1 MITVPCPWCGERNSM
16 EFRAVGESKKR
27 PDVNT
32 ASPEEWRTYLYTKT
46 NLADWVTETW
56 YHRAGCRRYLTIER
70 HTVTNVIRV
79 SRKPAAQIRLDESS
93 SQK

>member
-1 MITVPCPWCGERNSM
+1 M

-32 ASPEEWRTYLYTKT
+32 ALPEEWRTYLYTKT

-56 YHRAGCRRYLTIER
+56 YHRAGCRRYLAIER

-79 SRKPAAQIRLDESS
+79 SRKPAAQVRLDESS
-93 SQK
+93 GQK